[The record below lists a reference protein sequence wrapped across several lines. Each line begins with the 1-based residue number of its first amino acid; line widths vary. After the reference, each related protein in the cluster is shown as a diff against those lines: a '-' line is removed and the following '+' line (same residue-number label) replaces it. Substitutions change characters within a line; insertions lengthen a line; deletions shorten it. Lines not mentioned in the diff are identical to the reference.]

1 MPRGILFFCAVFGLT
16 ALVSF
21 AGVAMRTAA
30 ATSAVARNAFAPDLF
45 YYKISYYAYNGEPDD
60 NYRRNFKRT
69 HTMPQSIGFLCVNHT
84 DFSLFYALFLRSL
97 GNFIIL

>member
-1 MPRGILFFCAVFGLT
+1 MYTCLRLSAAGRKKPAIRGMPRGILFFCAVFGLT
-16 ALVSF
+16 ALVGF

-69 HTMPQSIGFLCVNHT
+69 NTMPQSISFLV
-84 DFSLFYALFLRSL
+84 R
-97 GNFIIL
+97 